1 MFDATQCE
9 ATGLIPNWAKVYEEG
24 SLGYSIIRKKQ
35 LPKISIAEKNRPGSW
50 VALPV
55 EMGCVSGFL
64 KVGLV
69 ARLMPS
75 SFEYLLRLG
84 AWSVCFG
91 VSSFWGP
98 NTSSQACSEANRE
111 WWSRC
116 FFPESLANQLSPKS
130 WKMTPSPSW
139 HCNGT
144 RTHRTDDLQQLPFA
158 FWTSYLPWN

>member
-50 VALPV
+50 VSLPV

-75 SFEYLLRLG
+75 SFKYLLRFGALG
-84 AWSVCFG
+84 M
-91 VSSFWGP
+91 FWGVQFLGSKYVL
-98 NTSSQACSEANRE
+98 TSVFGSPIGNDDRGV
-111 WWSRC
+111 
-116 FFPESLANQLSPKS
+116 FFSESLAQNCPQNHEK
-130 WKMTPSPSW
+130 
-139 HCNGT
+139 
-144 RTHRTDDLQQLPFA
+144 
-158 FWTSYLPWN
+158 